1 MINYRVAYFILYQTD
16 FGVDALEELA
26 GETNFPWLLSN
37 VMDNL
42 SEDPLANGL
51 TMKIIEW
58 QGIKVIKQ
66 DVNILLSFTL
76 HTCPTIVQG

>member
-1 MINYRVAYFILYQTD
+1 MSVAYNFNPLD

-26 GETNFPWLLSN
+26 EETNFPWLLSN

-42 SEDPLANGL
+42 SEEPLANGL

-58 QGIKVIKQ
+58 QGIKVIRHRHSCVP
-66 DVNILLSFTL
+66 DVNLHLSFL
-76 HTCPTIVQG
+76 AP